1 MNGFIEPLLI
11 AQVRCEGG
19 IFGVWFEEGF
29 WLKRL
34 SGLRRIRKCNDFVGV
49 DKDRG
54 RMRGLEVCKKSC
66 HGSSV
71 ETERVWVVQE
81 SLSGCLPML

>member
-1 MNGFIEPLLI
+1 M
-11 AQVRCEGG
+11 
-19 IFGVWFEEGF
+19 
-29 WLKRL
+29 KRL

-49 DKDRG
+49 VKDRG

-71 ETERVWVVQE
+71 ETE
-81 SLSGCLPML
+81 SLGSTGIAIRMPAYAFKKTKLIFFSFKLIFFIVLILKINFKK